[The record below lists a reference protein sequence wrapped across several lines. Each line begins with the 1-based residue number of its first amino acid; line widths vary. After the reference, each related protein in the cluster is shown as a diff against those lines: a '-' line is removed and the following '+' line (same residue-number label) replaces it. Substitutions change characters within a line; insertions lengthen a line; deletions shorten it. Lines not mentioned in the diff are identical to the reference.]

1 MIWLPLGTYFTR
13 RYLSRMECYLTGTDL
28 KVNKGMFVR
37 VEKTIPLEKITD
49 LGICK
54 ADGKDIARL
63 FPEH

>member
-1 MIWLPLGTYFTR
+1 
-13 RYLSRMECYLTGTDL
+13 MECYLTGTDL